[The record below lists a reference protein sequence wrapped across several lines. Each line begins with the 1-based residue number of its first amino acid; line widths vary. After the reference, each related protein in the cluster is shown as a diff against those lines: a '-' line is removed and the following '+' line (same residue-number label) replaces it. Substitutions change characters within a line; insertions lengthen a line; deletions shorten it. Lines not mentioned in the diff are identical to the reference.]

1 LDNLKTSLGQLNRY
15 VRAARKGG
23 GLEPNV
29 IGPYVVG
36 RPLVAGT
43 LSWVYQAR
51 DTRTDEPVSIQIPF
65 EDVLI
70 NPIYAA
76 CLQSELKLLGTIR
89 HPGIIKIRER
99 QGDALVLA
107 PMAGMDFERYLQQ
120 HSQLSAARM
129 AAYFQELL
137 DITAYL
143 HHQGIVHHDL
153 RPANFILGED
163 GRLCLVD
170 LGMAAHRDHPDP
182 ITASGMGPQ
191 GDARYMPP
199 EQWAGMRGDPRS
211 DIYTLGTLLYRM
223 AAGRLPFE
231 DSAKAYQFQA
241 HKRGEILPPSSWQ
254 PHLSK
259 AIEAV
264 ILKAMAAA
272 PQDRYQWVE
281 DFGDA
286 LAAVLPQD

>member
-1 LDNLKTSLGQLNRY
+1 M
-15 VRAARKGG
+15 A
-23 GLEPNV
+23 P
-29 IGPYVVG
+29 
-36 RPLVAGT
+36 VAGT
-43 LSWVYQAR
+43 
-51 DTRTDEPVSIQIPF
+51 
-65 EDVLI
+65 
-70 NPIYAA
+70 
-76 CLQSELKLLGTIR
+76 
-89 HPGIIKIRER
+89 
-99 QGDALVLA
+99 
-107 PMAGMDFERYLQQ
+107 DFERYLRQ
-120 HSQLSAARM
+120 HPQPSAASV
-129 AAYFQELL
+129 AAFFQELL

-170 LGMAAHRDHPDP
+170 LGMAAYRDHPDP

-241 HKRGEILPPSSWQ
+241 HNRGEILPPSSWQ

-286 LAAVLPQD
+286 LAAVLP